1 VKHKNLTVST
11 DIFSSYV
18 LVAIVPNHL
27 TASTIRCLQNL
38 GTLGMVA

>member
-1 VKHKNLTVST
+1 VKHKNLTLST
-11 DIFSSYV
+11 DIISCYV

-27 TASTIRCLQNL
+27 TASTIWFLHNL